1 MEMNQ
6 LLKQF
11 EMMKKMMK
19 NQGAMMQMA
28 NAMMGGAGGGGG
40 MGGMGGLGSLLGGL
54 GGGGGKMPK
63 LPPGMKFPGKF

>member
-1 MEMNQ
+1 MNQ

-28 NAMMGGAGGGGG
+28 NAMMGGGAG
-40 MGGMGGLGSLLGGL
+40 GGMGGLGGLLGGM
-54 GGGGGKMPK
+54 GGGGKMPK
-63 LPPGMKFPGKF
+63 LPPGMKFPKF